1 MWYTYS
7 MNEAGKKNRIYA
19 AIDLKSFFASVE
31 CVQRGLDPLGVNLVV
46 ADSSRTEKTICL
58 AVSPALKAYG
68 IPGRARLFEVVR
80 KVRDVNRQRRK
91 NAPNGTFKG
100 KSFVDEELKNDPAL
114 EVGYIVAVP
123 RMGKYVETS
132 RKIYEMYKQYVS
144 EDDIIVYSIDE
155 VFIDLTD
162 YLKIYKLT
170 ARGLVMKM
178 IKHILSE
185 TGITATAGIGT
196 NLYLCKIAM
205 DVEAKKIPPDENGV
219 RIAELDEI
227 SYRKK
232 LWDHKPITDFWRVGA
247 GYAERLAAQGLRTM
261 GDIARCSLGS
271 QSDYYNEEL
280 LFKIFGVNAELLI
293 DHAWGYEPCTI
304 KDVKAY
310 KPSVNSLSSGQVL
323 QEPYPFEKARLI
335 VKEMADFLAM
345 DLFEKRLVTNQIVI
359 DIVYDA
365 ENLSRPEINYNGEV
379 KEDRYGRK
387 MPAAAHGSHNL
398 GKFTSSTAVLVE
410 EFDKLFLKTANHDLL
425 VRKLNLCASFT
436 LDEKTA
442 AENRAAEQISF
453 FDDASATASE
463 EEKTA
468 KERKRQEAVLEIRK
482 KYGKNAMLKGMNF
495 EQGATG
501 KSRNK
506 QIGGHR
512 E

>member
-1 MWYTYS
+1 MS
-7 MNEAGKKNRIYA
+7 EAGKKNRIYA

-114 EVGYIVAVP
+114 EVGYIIAVP

-132 RKIYEMYKQYVS
+132 RKIYEIYKQYVS

-170 ARGLVMKM
+170 AKSLVMKM

-410 EFDKLFLKTANHDLL
+410 EFDKLFGKTANHDLL

-463 EEKTA
+463 EEKTE

-495 EQGATG
+495 ERGATG

-506 QIGGHR
+506 QIGGHK

>member
-1 MWYTYS
+1 

-132 RKIYEMYKQYVS
+132 RKIYEIYKQYVS

-170 ARGLVMKM
+170 ARDLVMKM

-410 EFDKLFLKTANHDLL
+410 EFDKLFGKTANHDLL

-442 AENRAAEQISF
+442 AESRAAEQISF

-463 EEKTA
+463 DEKTA

-506 QIGGHR
+506 QIGGHK

>member
-1 MWYTYS
+1 

-132 RKIYEMYKQYVS
+132 RKIYEIYKQYVS

-170 ARGLVMKM
+170 ARSLVMKM

-323 QEPYPFEKARLI
+323 QEPDPLGSSSRKWRI
-335 VKEMADFLAM
+335 FLPWIC
-345 DLFEKRLVTNQIVI
+345 LKSGLSQI
-359 DIVYDA
+359 
-365 ENLSRPEINYNGEV
+365 R
-379 KEDRYGRK
+379 
-387 MPAAAHGSHNL
+387 
-398 GKFTSSTAVLVE
+398 
-410 EFDKLFLKTANHDLL
+410 
-425 VRKLNLCASFT
+425 
-436 LDEKTA
+436 
-442 AENRAAEQISF
+442 
-453 FDDASATASE
+453 
-463 EEKTA
+463 
-468 KERKRQEAVLEIRK
+468 
-482 KYGKNAMLKGMNF
+482 
-495 EQGATG
+495 
-501 KSRNK
+501 
-506 QIGGHR
+506 
-512 E
+512 

>member
-80 KVRDVNRQRRK
+80 KVRDVNRQRRR

-132 RKIYEMYKQYVS
+132 RKIYEIYKQYVS

-170 ARGLVMKM
+170 ARSLVMKM

-410 EFDKLFLKTANHDLL
+410 EFDKLFRKTANHDLL
-425 VRKLNLCASFT
+425 VRKFNLCASFT

-506 QIGGHR
+506 QIGGHK

>member
-1 MWYTYS
+1 

-91 NAPNGTFKG
+91 NTPNGTFKG

-132 RKIYEMYKQYVS
+132 RKIYEIYKQYVS

-170 ARGLVMKM
+170 AKSLVMKM

-410 EFDKLFLKTANHDLL
+410 EFDKLFGKTANHDLL

-463 EEKTA
+463 EEKTE

-495 EQGATG
+495 ERGATG

-506 QIGGHR
+506 QIGGHK

>member
-132 RKIYEMYKQYVS
+132 RKIYEIYKQYVS

-170 ARGLVMKM
+170 AKSLVMKM

-205 DVEAKKIPPDENGV
+205 DVEAKNIPPDENGV

-410 EFDKLFLKTANHDLL
+410 EFDKLFGKTANHDLL

-463 EEKTA
+463 EEKTE

-506 QIGGHR
+506 QIGGHK